1 MNAQHNVSDKT
12 IPVEY
17 GEVGVLAVLIFL
29 GGVCI
34 YPSNAVTNFL
44 IPEVL
49 TSVAYSQTVGAGLL
63 ILCAIQAV
71 FLIVKHAKGEGSKKT
86 INLTFALIGSL
97 LIVVYGLVFSY
108 IGFYLATV
116 SLMLVFS
123 YYLEDKEERSVKR
136 SVLFTVLTTAVV
148 AGVFKIFKIY
158 LPPALLF

>member
-1 MNAQHNVSDKT
+1 MSSQHTVSNKT
-12 IPVEY
+12 IPLEY

-63 ILCAIQAV
+63 ILCAIQAISLV
-71 FLIVKHAKGEGSKKT
+71 LKHRKGEGSKKT

-97 LIVVYGLVFSY
+97 LIVVYGVVFSY
-108 IGFYLATV
+108 IGFYIATII
-116 SLMLVFS
+116 LMFVLS
-123 YYLEDKEERSVKR
+123 YYLEDKEDRSVKR
-136 SVLFTVLTTAVV
+136 SLVFTVVTTAVV
-148 AGVFKIFKIY
+148 SGVFKVFKIY